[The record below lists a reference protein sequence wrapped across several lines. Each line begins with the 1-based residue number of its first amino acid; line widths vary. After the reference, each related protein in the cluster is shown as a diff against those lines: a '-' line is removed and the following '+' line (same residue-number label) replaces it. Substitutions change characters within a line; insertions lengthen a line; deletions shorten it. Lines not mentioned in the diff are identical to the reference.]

1 MEASRLKQFAKLL
14 DTLPEIGA
22 SGDPELELRAV
33 LRNVVQGVVDG
44 LPATQSIRSEP
55 TNCPNCDT
63 PTTST
68 KSPYCGEHCRAMAAF
83 IRQFR
88 TSFADGVIFQPD
100 RQVGMGQALWS
111 LQGGGF
117 PRRQQMVKP
126 REIERV
132 LEKADGQCW
141 KCGQPATGV
150 DHFGSACNRTSNLRA
165 VCDSCNRGKGFG
177 VADFDPGPEVNALY
191 DEIAARIGQANALRA
206 CDDAATWDWRA
217 FVNLR
222 KSVLQSGCQN

>member
-1 MEASRLKQFAKLL
+1 MA
-14 DTLPEIGA
+14 TLPKIG
-22 SGDPELELRAV
+22 SSELAEDELRAV
-33 LRNVVQGVVDG
+33 LGPIVRKVIEGIPD
-44 LPATQSIRSEP
+44 AEP
-55 TNCPNCDT
+55 IPLDPTKCPNCDA
-63 PTTST
+63 PWTST
-68 KSPYCGEHCRAMAAF
+68 KSPYCRAHCREMAAF

-111 LQGGGF
+111 VQGGGF

-132 LEKADGQCW
+132 LEKANGLCW

-165 VCDSCNRGKGFG
+165 VCDACNRGKGFG
-177 VADFDPGPEVNALY
+177 VADFDSGPEVKKLY
-191 DEIAARIGQANALRA
+191 DEIAARIGSETLLRV
-206 CDDAATWDWRA
+206 CDDAATWNWRA

-222 KSVLQSGCQN
+222 KAAL